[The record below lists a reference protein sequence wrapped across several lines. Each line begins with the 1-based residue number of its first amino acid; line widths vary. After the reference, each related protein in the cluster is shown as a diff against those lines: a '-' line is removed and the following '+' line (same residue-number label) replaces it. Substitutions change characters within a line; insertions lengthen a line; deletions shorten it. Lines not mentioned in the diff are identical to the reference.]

1 MPSVVVGEARLCR
14 GVVLCGMVF
23 LAASAR
29 RWRRRRRGIKSPGF
43 FLAPVV
49 PCSSFTGEV
58 VEIHVGAYGW

>member
-1 MPSVVVGEARLCR
+1 VVVGEARLCR

-49 PCSSFTGEV
+49 PRSSFTGEV
-58 VEIHVGAYGW
+58 VEIRVGASGW